1 LEVAAPTDT
10 VVRPPNTAR
19 SQLGA
24 NRYLAVAG
32 CPSAWMGAVGM
43 ESAAKGLRSVIAAH
57 STGIVVVQMRTVWLR
72 KVVRLSLALAG
83 RNESLGWLRD

>member
-1 LEVAAPTDT
+1 
-10 VVRPPNTAR
+10 
-19 SQLGA
+19 
-24 NRYLAVAG
+24 
-32 CPSAWMGAVGM
+32 M